1 MQRIFNATVVLVLAF
16 GFFVTYL
23 GHPWP
28 VLAQTNTPINS
39 SGANATSSMGK
50 AANNQSTNSQSG
62 TGAKS
67 STPEA
72 TTAVM
77 KGTPKSAGSANQ
89 LQQIEG
95 NNTSVIS
102 NNTNVGNKAGLVK
115 GLAQESNSTSA
126 KTVGNQTSS
135 GPNPLS
141 KIPVI
146 GKLFPSKAAN
156 ATAAGPSKAANA
168 TAAGP
173 SKAANATA
181 AGPSKAANATAAG
194 NQTSSNSNPLSKIP
208 ILGRLFGGK

>member
-1 MQRIFNATVVLVLAF
+1 MQRIFSATVVLVLAS

-28 VLAQTNTPINS
+28 VLAQTNTPNNS
-39 SGANATSSMGK
+39 TGANATSPIGK
-50 AANNQSTNSQSG
+50 AANNQTTTSQSG
-62 TGAKS
+62 TNGKS

-89 LQQIEG
+89 LQRIEG

-102 NNTNVGNKAGLVK
+102 NNTSVGNNAGLVK
-115 GLAQESNSTSA
+115 GIGQESTSTKA
-126 KTVGNQTSS
+126 KAAGST
-135 GPNPLS
+135 PLS

-146 GKLFPSKAAN
+146 GKLFPSKTAN
-156 ATAAGPSKAANA
+156 ATAAGPSKTANA

-173 SKAANATA
+173 SKTANATA
-181 AGPSKAANATAAG
+181 AGPSKTANATAAV

-208 ILGRLFGGK
+208 ILGKLFGGK

>member
-1 MQRIFNATVVLVLAF
+1 
-16 GFFVTYL
+16 L

-28 VLAQTNTPINS
+28 VLAQTNTPNNS
-39 SGANATSSMGK
+39 SGANATSSMRK
-50 AANNQSTNSQSG
+50 VANNQSTNSQSG

-102 NNTNVGNKAGLVK
+102 NNTSVGNKAGLVK

-141 KIPVI
+141 KVPVI

-156 ATAAGPSKAANA
+156 ATAAGPSKAA
-168 TAAGP
+168 
-173 SKAANATA
+173 
-181 AGPSKAANATAAG
+181 
-194 NQTSSNSNPLSKIP
+194 
-208 ILGRLFGGK
+208 